1 MNLSIIVAFDRNRL
15 IGKNNLLPWHLPADL
30 KHFRTLTMGHHMIMG
45 RRTFESIGKPLP
57 GRVSVVITR
66 QKGLEIPGCIV
77 VNNFDEAIKSCGTQ
91 EEVFIIGGAEIF
103 KCTMPVASKLYVTQI
118 DHAFEGDTWF
128 PEISSSEWRQ
138 ISAEFHP
145 ADEKNPW
152 PYSFI
157 TYTRIQA

>member
-1 MNLSIIVAFDRNRL
+1 MHLSIIVAFDRNRL

-45 RRTFESIGKPLP
+45 RRTYESIGKPLP

-77 VNNFDEAIKSCGTQ
+77 VNDFDEAIESCGAQ
-91 EEVFIIGGAEIF
+91 EEVFVIGGAEIF
-103 KCTMPVASKLYVTQI
+103 NCTMPLATRLYITRI

-128 PEISSSEWRQ
+128 PEINPSDWKEVSIESHT
-138 ISAEFHP
+138 S
-145 ADEKNPW
+145 DEKNPW

-157 TYTRIQA
+157 TYLRKRA